1 VKILLRSPIARRSR
15 RTDAEQSNSYALHM
29 HVINKS
35 RDCRDFAVL
44 SLLSRV
50 ASEMQSVAHKNPAIL
65 DLADLNLQISRLSA

>member
-15 RTDAEQSNSYALHM
+15 RTDAEQPNSYALHM

-35 RDCRDFAVL
+35 RDFAVL

-50 ASEMQSVAHKNPAIL
+50 ASEMQSVADKNPAIL
-65 DLADLNLQISRLSA
+65 DLA